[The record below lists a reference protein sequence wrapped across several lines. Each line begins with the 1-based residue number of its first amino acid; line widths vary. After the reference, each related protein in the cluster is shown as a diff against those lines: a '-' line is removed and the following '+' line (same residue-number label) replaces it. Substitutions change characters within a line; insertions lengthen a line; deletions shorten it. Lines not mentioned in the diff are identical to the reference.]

1 MHDQLEV
8 QHAYDCKQSLAGGHC
23 THNFLFL
30 QQFLNANCE
39 PIKGFK
45 TTTTLHTFPTVALRF
60 LSHLVISSLALW
72 MVWSMDASRRHSSLD
87 RHLHNEHNTHPI
99 LHPGMDFYLK
109 YVHCYNSTEEQIH
122 MFFSVNIDTY
132 ICRCDRVEQTTSC

>member
-1 MHDQLEV
+1 MQWNHFYPGPPHMRNQLKV
-8 QHAYDCKQSLAGGHC
+8 QHAYDCKQSLAGSHC

-39 PIKGFK
+39 PIPK
-45 TTTTLHTFPTVALRF
+45 TTNTVHTFPTVALRF

-99 LHPGMDFYLK
+99 LHPVMDVYLK
-109 YVHCYNSTEEQIH
+109 YTVIIAQKNKYTCSL
-122 MFFSVNIDTY
+122 V
-132 ICRCDRVEQTTSC
+132 